1 MEKPARHDLEKDDA
15 SSPVPGDK
23 YDLESSVQLETKD
36 ENPLTEDHR
45 QYLLQRHGTVDLD
58 PLPDMTDA
66 DPYNWPT
73 WKKSLN
79 LVMVAFHAM
88 MATFTAAAIQSAFG
102 DIAEDL
108 GVSVHRASYLTSLVI
123 AVLGAA
129 PLIWMP
135 LSNRYGRRPIF
146 LLSLICSLVGNVGCA
161 KSYSYATMGL
171 CRAITGFFISP
182 PAAIG
187 SAVVAETFFKKD
199 RARCM
204 GVWAVMV
211 TVGVPLAPLI
221 FGFVAIRV
229 GYRWI
234 YWTLAIT
241 NGVQFLLYLAFGSES
256 LYIRGDTAKAPNSL
270 LQRFFSFKRI
280 DPTPLKVWDFIQ
292 PLAMAAR
299 PCVMIPTAVYAM
311 VFLLASIFPSLEI
324 PQLYPELFGLDT
336 EQIGLQ
342 YIAMIVG
349 SIIGDQIG
357 GVISDRWMLYRAKRT
372 NRPVA
377 PEHRL
382 WLSYPGLT
390 MAIVGIIVF
399 LVQLNNASSHWT
411 ITPLLGVAIA
421 AVGNQII
428 TTVNITYAVDC
439 YRSEAASVGV
449 FITFVRQI
457 WGFLGPFWFPEMLAS
472 VGFLGSAGIL
482 VGLIVAVSVIP
493 TLFLQ
498 WKGQTWR

>member
-1 MEKPARHDLEKDDA
+1 MEKPTTHYENDDA
-15 SSPVPGDK
+15 SSPVSGGK
-23 YDLESSVQLETKD
+23 YDLECSVQLETKD

-58 PLPDMTDA
+58 PMPDMTDA

-256 LYIRGDTAKAPNSL
+256 LYIRGDTAKAPDSL
-270 LQRFFSFKRI
+270 LHRFFFFKRI

-299 PCVMIPTAVYAM
+299 PCVMVPTAVYAM

-324 PQLYPELFGLDT
+324 PQLYPEMFGLDT
-336 EQIGLQ
+336 EQVGLQ

-382 WLSYPGLT
+382 WLSYPGLI

-457 WGFLGPFWFPEMLAS
+457 WGFIGPFWFPEMLAS
-472 VGFLGSAGIL
+472 VGFLGSTGIL

-498 WKGQTWR
+498 WKGHTWR

>member
-1 MEKPARHDLEKDDA
+1 
-15 SSPVPGDK
+15 
-23 YDLESSVQLETKD
+23 
-36 ENPLTEDHR
+36 
-45 QYLLQRHGTVDLD
+45 
-58 PLPDMTDA
+58 
-66 DPYNWPT
+66 
-73 WKKSLN
+73 
-79 LVMVAFHAM
+79 MVAFHAM

-234 YWTLAIT
+234 YWTLAIVCDLT
-241 NGVQFLLYLAFGSES
+241 RFVKNANRHRRTVFNFCCTSPL
-256 LYIRGDTAKAPNSL
+256 APNPFISAAT
-270 LQRFFSFKRI
+270 LQRP
-280 DPTPLKVWDFIQ
+280 PTLCCTD
-292 PLAMAAR
+292 
-299 PCVMIPTAVYAM
+299 
-311 VFLLASIFPSLEI
+311 SFPS
-324 PQLYPELFGLDT
+324 
-336 EQIGLQ
+336 
-342 YIAMIVG
+342 
-349 SIIGDQIG
+349 
-357 GVISDRWMLYRAKRT
+357 
-372 NRPVA
+372 N
-377 PEHRL
+377 
-382 WLSYPGLT
+382 
-390 MAIVGIIVF
+390 
-399 LVQLNNASSHWT
+399 
-411 ITPLLGVAIA
+411 
-421 AVGNQII
+421 
-428 TTVNITYAVDC
+428 
-439 YRSEAASVGV
+439 
-449 FITFVRQI
+449 
-457 WGFLGPFWFPEMLAS
+457 
-472 VGFLGSAGIL
+472 
-482 VGLIVAVSVIP
+482 GLIRLPSKYGISFNP
-493 TLFLQ
+493 WQ
-498 WKGQTWR
+498 WPPVLV